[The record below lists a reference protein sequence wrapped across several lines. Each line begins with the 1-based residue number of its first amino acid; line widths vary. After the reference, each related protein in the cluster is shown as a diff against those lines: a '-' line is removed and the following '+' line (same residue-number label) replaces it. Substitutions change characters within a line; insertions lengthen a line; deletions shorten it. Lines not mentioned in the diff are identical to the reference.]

1 MLVIL
6 HFFNLRNTT
15 RYSQLLRRNTMSACI
30 KHTNQRLL
38 QREFWR
44 ISELATTAEHKARIY
59 KSKDG
64 TTRTIK
70 ARPANEGLLP
80 FGRSTIYDL
89 VRKGEMPAPVRLSE
103 RVSAWRTADLIE
115 WLESKQ

>member
-1 MLVIL
+1 MTVQIQ
-6 HFFNLRNTT
+6 NTN
-15 RYSQLLRRNTMSACI
+15 R
-30 KHTNQRLL
+30 RLL

-44 ISELATTAEHKARIY
+44 ISELATSAEHKTRIY
-59 KSKDG
+59 KAKDG
-64 TTRTIK
+64 TNRTIK

-89 VRKGEMPAPVRLSE
+89 VRKGDMPPPIKLSE
-103 RVSAWRTADLIE
+103 RVSAWRSADLIE